1 MAGGYISLVLSESNV
16 NTANNTSVVTAELYY
31 YGNGVSWS
39 NDRQPYRIVI
49 DGTAYSGRS
58 SFSTSTSAQLLGTAS
73 KTVTHNDN
81 GAKTVAV
88 SASFA
93 TDVSLGTLTTS
104 RNITLTTIS
113 RLSSLSV
120 GNGTLGIAQTLT
132 ISEPTSSNN
141 HKIKYTCGSEEGYI
155 LGSASATSTSNIV
168 RWTPPV
174 SLAAQNTKGTSVAA
188 TITLYT
194 FNSNGASVG
203 SKSYSITLAIPA
215 SVKPTLTID
224 VSDPTG
230 YKDTYGNYVQGKSK
244 IKVIPTATI
253 AQGASIVEYEYVI
266 GGTQYKGD
274 TVETSAISQSGSITV
289 KVKATDTRGR
299 YAEVEQTVTVL
310 AYSAPSL
317 EITRVERTNAVGV
330 PKKDGAYLTAYF
342 NASII
347 SLSSLNKATLK
358 VKTKKKTDA
367 SWGTET
373 TIVSEVSDYSVTGG
387 EYTFV
392 ADTAS
397 SYDIMMTLSDS
408 FNVPVQR
415 TATGSSCTKVF
426 SVFSEGKGFAVGK
439 VAEKENTFEVGWD
452 TDLRRALNVDGN
464 LSIGGAV
471 YDSFNTLIG
480 NGLAT
485 YTGTG
490 GDAID
495 PNTTNEHLIVTNK
508 NTPMGGTY
516 LMYIF
521 TAFHETKSGV
531 RAQFAFPYNHIGSMY
546 HRYYADGAW
555 SEWRRHIN
563 ADELGD
569 YIVEQGTSGIWT
581 YRKWNSGIGEYWGRE
596 QSFTLETGWHKS
608 PAAPFTIVNL
618 EKSVATVTNWYGT
631 DNNRG
636 ARSNIITVGGLYE
649 DGSISIYDR
658 NYNGTLGTGYR
669 AYYYDVKAYWK

>member
-16 NTANNTSVVTAELYY
+16 NTANNTSVVTANLYY

-39 NDRQPYRIVI
+39 NDRQPYRIII
-49 DGTAYSGRS
+49 DGTAYSGTS

-81 GAKTVAV
+81 GAKTVSV
-88 SASFA
+88 SASF
-93 TDVSLGTLTTS
+93 TTGVSLGTLTTS

-141 HKIKYTCGSEEGYI
+141 HKITYTCGSIEGYI
-155 LGSASATSTSNIV
+155 LGSASATSTSNSV
-168 RWTPPV
+168 SWTPPV

-194 FNSNGASVG
+194 YNGNGAYVG
-203 SKSYSITLAIPA
+203 SKSYSITLVIPA

-244 IKVIPTATI
+244 IKVIPKATI
-253 AQGASIVEYEYVI
+253 AQGASIVEYEYII

-299 YAEVEQTVTVL
+299 YAEVEQIVTVL

-317 EITRVERTNAVGV
+317 EITRVERTDAVGE
-330 PKKDGAYLTAYF
+330 PKKDGKFLTVYF

-358 VKTKKKTDA
+358 VKKKKKTDT
-367 SWGTET
+367 SWTPEV
-373 TIVSEVSDYSVTGG
+373 TIVSEVSDYSVTG
-387 EYTFV
+387 EKYTFL
-392 ADTAS
+392 AAPTS
-397 SYDIMMTLSDS
+397 SYDVMMTLSDS

-439 VAEKENTFEVGWD
+439 VAEKENTFEVGWNAQFNND
-452 TDLRRALNVDGN
+452 VNINEVN
-464 LSIGGAV
+464 FKPS
-471 YDSFNTLIG
+471 DSFKEHWAAILNGETPSGTNPLLDLIHPVGSIYWSTNITSPETLFGGTWEQIKDTFI
-480 NGLAT
+480 LAAGDS
-485 YTGTG
+485 YSAGSTG
-490 GDAID
+490 GEA
-495 PNTTNEHLIVTNK
+495 
-508 NTPMGGTY
+508 
-516 LMYIF
+516 
-521 TAFHETKSGV
+521 
-531 RAQFAFPYNHIGSMY
+531 NHTLTI
-546 HRYYADGAW
+546 
-555 SEWRRHIN
+555 
-563 ADELGD
+563 DELPSHRHYLKYGNV
-569 YIVEQGTSGIWT
+569 YIG
-581 YRKWNSGIGEYWGRE
+581 YLNSNAAQSNNNALYKYNVSREDALYGEDRGGNQPHNNMPPY
-596 QSFTLETGWHKS
+596 L
-608 PAAPFTIVNL
+608 
-618 EKSVATVTNWYGT
+618 VAYC
-631 DNNRG
+631 
-636 ARSNIITVGGLYE
+636 
-649 DGSISIYDR
+649 
-658 NYNGTLGTGYR
+658 
-669 AYYYDVKAYWK
+669 WKRTA

>member
-16 NTANNTSVVTAELYY
+16 NTANNTSVVTANLYY

-49 DGTAYSGRS
+49 DGTTYSGTS

-81 GAKTVAV
+81 GAKTVTV
-88 SASFA
+88 SASFT

-104 RNITLTTIS
+104 SNITLTTIS

-155 LGSASATSTSNIV
+155 LGSASATSTSNSV

-174 SLAAQNTKGTSVAA
+174 SLAAQNTKGTSVTA

-194 FNSNGASVG
+194 FNGNGASVG

-274 TVETSAISQSGSITV
+274 TVETSVISQSGSITV

-299 YAEVEQTVTVL
+299 YAEVEQIVTVL

-317 EITRVERTNAVGV
+317 EITRVERTNAAGE
-330 PKKDGAYLTAYF
+330 PKKDSTYLTVYF

-358 VKTKKKTDA
+358 VKKKKKTDT
-367 SWGTET
+367 SWIPEV

-387 EYTFV
+387 EYTFI
-392 ADTAS
+392 ADPAS
-397 SYDIMMTLSDS
+397 SYDVMMTLSDS

-452 TDLRRALNVDGN
+452 TQFNNDVNINEVNFKPSDSFKEHWAAILNGETPSGTNPLLDLIHPVGSIYWSTNITSPETLFGGTWEQIKDTFVLAAGDSYSAGSVGGEASHT
-464 LSIGGAV
+464 LSINEMPKHRHYLKYGSV
-471 YDSFNTLIG
+471 YIGYLNSNAAQSNNNALYKYNVSREDALYGEDMGDSQPHN
-480 NGLAT
+480 NM
-485 YTGTG
+485 
-490 GDAID
+490 
-495 PNTTNEHLIVTNK
+495 P
-508 NTPMGGTY
+508 PY
-516 LMYIF
+516 L
-521 TAFHETKSGV
+521 V
-531 RAQFAFPYNHIGSMY
+531 
-546 HRYYADGAW
+546 
-555 SEWRRHIN
+555 
-563 ADELGD
+563 
-569 YIVEQGTSGIWT
+569 
-581 YRKWNSGIGEYWGRE
+581 
-596 QSFTLETGWHKS
+596 
-608 PAAPFTIVNL
+608 VNM
-618 EKSVATVTNWYGT
+618 
-631 DNNRG
+631 
-636 ARSNIITVGGLYE
+636 
-649 DGSISIYDR
+649 
-658 NYNGTLGTGYR
+658 
-669 AYYYDVKAYWK
+669 WKRIA

>member
-1 MAGGYISLVLSESNV
+1 MAGGYISLELSESNV
-16 NTANNTSVVTAELYY
+16 NTANNTSVVTAKLYY

-49 DGTAYSGRS
+49 DGTTYSGRS

-81 GAKTVAV
+81 GAKTVTV

-104 RNITLTTIS
+104 SNITLTTIS

-141 HKIKYTCGSEEGYI
+141 HKITYTCGSIEGYI
-155 LGSASATSTSNIV
+155 LGSASATSTSNSV
-168 RWTPPV
+168 SWKPPV
-174 SLAAQNTKGTSVAA
+174 PLAKQNTKGTSVAA

-194 FNSNGASVG
+194 YNGNGVYVG

-299 YAEVEQTVTVL
+299 YAEVEQIVTVL

-317 EITRVERTNAVGV
+317 EITRVERTDSSGV
-330 PKKDGAYLTAYF
+330 SNKNGAYLTAYF

-358 VKTKKKTDA
+358 VKTKKKTNA
-367 SWGTET
+367 SWGTEA

-387 EYTFV
+387 NYTFA

-397 SYDIMMTLSDS
+397 SYDVMMTLSDS

-439 VAEKENTFEVGWD
+439 VAEKENTFEVGWNAQFNNDVNINEVNFKPSDSFKEHWAAILNGETPSGTNPLLDLIHPVGSIYWSTNITSPETLFGGTWEQIKDTFILAAGDSYSAGSTGGEANHTLVTNEIPAHYHNMREYGNTFYMYTNSKSTSTSGNIFVKKLTGENGFLSSASD
-452 TDLRRALNVDGN
+452 TD
-464 LSIGGAV
+464 
-471 YDSFNTLIG
+471 
-480 NGLAT
+480 
-485 YTGTG
+485 
-490 GDAID
+490 
-495 PNTTNEHLIVTNK
+495 
-508 NTPMGGTY
+508 
-516 LMYIF
+516 
-521 TAFHETKSGV
+521 
-531 RAQFAFPYNHIGSMY
+531 
-546 HRYYADGAW
+546 
-555 SEWRRHIN
+555 
-563 ADELGD
+563 
-569 YIVEQGTSGIWT
+569 T
-581 YRKWNSGIGEYWGRE
+581 YRLR
-596 QSFTLETGWHKS
+596 
-608 PAAPFTIVNL
+608 
-618 EKSVATVTNWYGT
+618 TN
-631 DNNRG
+631 D
-636 ARSNIITVGGLYE
+636 VGGGKAHNNMPPYLV
-649 DGSISIYDR
+649 
-658 NYNGTLGTGYR
+658 
-669 AYYYDVKAYWK
+669 AYCWKRTA

>member
-1 MAGGYISLVLSESNV
+1 MAGGYISLELSESNV
-16 NTANNTSVVTAELYY
+16 NTANNTSVVTAKLYY

-49 DGTAYSGRS
+49 DGTTYSGTS

-81 GAKTVAV
+81 GAKTVSV

-104 RNITLTTIS
+104 SNITLTTIS

-141 HKIKYTCGSEEGYI
+141 HKITYTCGSEEGYI
-155 LGSASATSTSNIV
+155 LGSASATSTSNSV

-194 FNSNGASVG
+194 YNGNGAYVG
-203 SKSYSITLAIPA
+203 SKSYSITLTIPA

-299 YAEVEQTVTVL
+299 YAEVEQIVTVL

-317 EITRVERTNAVGV
+317 EITRVERTDSVGE
-330 PKKDGAYLTAYF
+330 PKKDGTFLTVYF

-358 VKTKKKTDA
+358 VKKKKKTDT
-367 SWGTET
+367 SWIPEV

-387 EYTFV
+387 KYTFI
-392 ADTAS
+392 AAPAS
-397 SYDIMMTLSDS
+397 SYDVMMTLSDS

-439 VAEKENTFEVGWD
+439 IAEKENTFEVGWNAQFNND
-452 TDLRRALNVDGN
+452 VNINEVN
-464 LSIGGAV
+464 FKPS
-471 YDSFNTLIG
+471 DSFKEHWAAILNGETPSGTNPLLDLIHPVGSIYWSTNITSPETLFGGTWEQIKDTFI
-480 NGLAT
+480 LAAGDS
-485 YTGTG
+485 YSAGSTG
-490 GDAID
+490 GEA
-495 PNTTNEHLIVTNK
+495 
-508 NTPMGGTY
+508 
-516 LMYIF
+516 
-521 TAFHETKSGV
+521 
-531 RAQFAFPYNHIGSMY
+531 NHTLTI
-546 HRYYADGAW
+546 
-555 SEWRRHIN
+555 
-563 ADELGD
+563 DELPSHRHYLKYGSVYIGYLNSNAAQSNGNALYKYNVSRGD
-569 YIVEQGTSGIWT
+569 ALY
-581 YRKWNSGIGEYWGRE
+581 GE
-596 QSFTLETGWHKS
+596 
-608 PAAPFTIVNL
+608 
-618 EKSVATVTNWYGT
+618 
-631 DNNRG
+631 D
-636 ARSNIITVGGLYE
+636 VGGGKAHNNMPPYLV
-649 DGSISIYDR
+649 
-658 NYNGTLGTGYR
+658 
-669 AYYYDVKAYWK
+669 AYCWKRTA

>member
-16 NTANNTSVVTAELYY
+16 NTTNNTSVVTANLYY

-39 NDRQPYRIVI
+39 NDRQPYRIII
-49 DGTAYSGRS
+49 DGTAYSGTS

-81 GAKTVAV
+81 GAKTVSV
-88 SASFA
+88 SASF
-93 TDVSLGTLTTS
+93 TTGVSLGTLTTS

-132 ISEPTSSNN
+132 ISEPTSNNN
-141 HKIKYTCGSEEGYI
+141 HKITYACGSIEGYI
-155 LGSASATSTSNIV
+155 LGSASATSTSNSV

-174 SLAAQNTKGTSVAA
+174 SLAAQNTKGTSVTA

-194 FNSNGASVG
+194 YNGNGAYVG

-299 YAEVEQTVTVL
+299 YAEVEQIVTVL

-317 EITRVERTNAVGV
+317 EITRVERTDSSGV
-330 PKKDGAYLTAYF
+330 SNKNGAYLTAYF

-358 VKTKKKTDA
+358 VKTKKKTNT
-367 SWGTET
+367 SWGTEV
-373 TIVSEVSDYSVTGG
+373 TIASEVSDYSVTGG
-387 EYTFV
+387 NYTFA

-397 SYDIMMTLSDS
+397 SYDVMMTLSDS

-439 VAEKENTFEVGWD
+439 VAEKENTFEVGWNAQFNNDVNINEVNFKPSDSFKEHWAAILNGETPSGTNPLLDLIHPVGSIYWSTNITSPETLFGGTWEQIKDTFILAAGDSYSAGSTGGEATHTLVTNEIPAHYHNIREYGNTSNMYTNSKSISTSGNIYVRTLSAAGGYLSSVSD
-452 TDLRRALNVDGN
+452 TD
-464 LSIGGAV
+464 
-471 YDSFNTLIG
+471 
-480 NGLAT
+480 
-485 YTGTG
+485 
-490 GDAID
+490 
-495 PNTTNEHLIVTNK
+495 
-508 NTPMGGTY
+508 
-516 LMYIF
+516 
-521 TAFHETKSGV
+521 
-531 RAQFAFPYNHIGSMY
+531 
-546 HRYYADGAW
+546 
-555 SEWRRHIN
+555 
-563 ADELGD
+563 
-569 YIVEQGTSGIWT
+569 T
-581 YRKWNSGIGEYWGRE
+581 YRLR
-596 QSFTLETGWHKS
+596 
-608 PAAPFTIVNL
+608 
-618 EKSVATVTNWYGT
+618 TN
-631 DNNRG
+631 D
-636 ARSNIITVGGLYE
+636 VGGGKAHNNMPPYLV
-649 DGSISIYDR
+649 
-658 NYNGTLGTGYR
+658 
-669 AYYYDVKAYWK
+669 AYCWKRTA

>member
-1 MAGGYISLVLSESNV
+1 MAGGYISLALSESNV
-16 NTANNTSVVTAELYY
+16 NTANNTSVVTAKLYY

-49 DGTAYSGRS
+49 DGTTYSGTS

-81 GAKTVAV
+81 GAKTVSV

-104 RNITLTTIS
+104 NSITLTTIS

-141 HKIKYTCGSEEGYI
+141 HKITYTCGSIEGYI
-155 LGSASATSTSNIV
+155 LGSASATSTSNSV

-194 FNSNGASVG
+194 YNGNGAYVG

-299 YAEVEQTVTVL
+299 YAEVEQIVTVL

-317 EITRVERTNAVGV
+317 EITRVERTNAVGE
-330 PKKDGAYLTAYF
+330 PKKDGTYLTVYF

-358 VKTKKKTDA
+358 VKKKKKTDT
-367 SWGTET
+367 SWIPEV

-387 EYTFV
+387 KYTFI
-392 ADTAS
+392 ADPAS
-397 SYDIMMTLSDS
+397 SYDVMMTLSDS
-408 FNVPVQR
+408 FNAPVQR

-439 VAEKENTFEVGWD
+439 VAEKENTFEVGWNAQFNND
-452 TDLRRALNVDGN
+452 VNINEVN
-464 LSIGGAV
+464 FKPS
-471 YDSFNTLIG
+471 DSFKEHWAAILNGETPSGTNPLLDLIHPVGSIYWSTNTTSPETLFGGTWEQIKDTFI
-480 NGLAT
+480 LAAGDS
-485 YTGTG
+485 YSAGSTG
-490 GDAID
+490 GEANHTLTIDELPSHRHYLKYGNVYIGYLNSNAAQSNNQALYKYNVSREDALYGED
-495 PNTTNEHLIVTNK
+495 
-508 NTPMGGTY
+508 MGGNQPHNNMPPY
-516 LMYIF
+516 LVAYCWKR
-521 TAFHETKSGV
+521 TA
-531 RAQFAFPYNHIGSMY
+531 
-546 HRYYADGAW
+546 
-555 SEWRRHIN
+555 
-563 ADELGD
+563 
-569 YIVEQGTSGIWT
+569 
-581 YRKWNSGIGEYWGRE
+581 
-596 QSFTLETGWHKS
+596 
-608 PAAPFTIVNL
+608 
-618 EKSVATVTNWYGT
+618 
-631 DNNRG
+631 
-636 ARSNIITVGGLYE
+636 
-649 DGSISIYDR
+649 
-658 NYNGTLGTGYR
+658 
-669 AYYYDVKAYWK
+669 

>member
-1 MAGGYISLVLSESNV
+1 MAGGYISLELSESNV
-16 NTANNTSVVTAELYY
+16 NTANNTSVVTAKLYY

-49 DGTAYSGRS
+49 DGTTYSGTS

-81 GAKTVAV
+81 GAKTVSV

-104 RNITLTTIS
+104 SNITLTTIS

-141 HKIKYTCGSEEGYI
+141 HKITYTCGSEEGYI
-155 LGSASATSTSNIV
+155 LGSASATSTSNSV

-194 FNSNGASVG
+194 YNGNGAYVG
-203 SKSYSITLAIPA
+203 SKSYSITLTIPA

-299 YAEVEQTVTVL
+299 YAEVEQIVTVL

-317 EITRVERTNAVGV
+317 EITRVERTDSVGE
-330 PKKDGAYLTAYF
+330 PKKDGTFLTVYF

-358 VKTKKKTDA
+358 VKKKKKTDT
-367 SWGTET
+367 SWIPEV

-387 EYTFV
+387 KYTFM
-392 ADTAS
+392 ADPAS
-397 SYDIMMTLSDS
+397 SYDVMMTLSDS

-439 VAEKENTFEVGWD
+439 IAEKENTFEVGWNAQFNNDVNINEVNFKPSDSFKEHWAAILNGETPSGTNPLLDLIHPVGSIYWSTNITSPETLFGGTWEQIKDTFILAAGDSYSAGSTGGEATHTLVTNEIPAHYHNIREYGNTSCIYTNSKSTSTSGNIFVKKLTGVNGFLSSVSD
-452 TDLRRALNVDGN
+452 TD
-464 LSIGGAV
+464 
-471 YDSFNTLIG
+471 
-480 NGLAT
+480 
-485 YTGTG
+485 
-490 GDAID
+490 
-495 PNTTNEHLIVTNK
+495 
-508 NTPMGGTY
+508 
-516 LMYIF
+516 
-521 TAFHETKSGV
+521 
-531 RAQFAFPYNHIGSMY
+531 
-546 HRYYADGAW
+546 
-555 SEWRRHIN
+555 
-563 ADELGD
+563 
-569 YIVEQGTSGIWT
+569 T
-581 YRKWNSGIGEYWGRE
+581 YRLR
-596 QSFTLETGWHKS
+596 
-608 PAAPFTIVNL
+608 
-618 EKSVATVTNWYGT
+618 TN
-631 DNNRG
+631 D
-636 ARSNIITVGGLYE
+636 VGGEKAHNNMPPYLV
-649 DGSISIYDR
+649 
-658 NYNGTLGTGYR
+658 
-669 AYYYDVKAYWK
+669 AYCWKRTA

>member
-16 NTANNTSVVTAELYY
+16 NTANNTSVVTANLYY

-39 NDRQPYRIVI
+39 NDRQPYRIII

-81 GAKTVAV
+81 GAKTVTV

-104 RNITLTTIS
+104 SNITLTTIS

-141 HKIKYTCGSEEGYI
+141 HKITYTCGSIEGYI
-155 LGSASATSTSNIV
+155 LGSASATSTSNSV

-174 SLAAQNTKGTSVAA
+174 PLAKQNTKGTSVAA

-194 FNSNGASVG
+194 YNGNGVYVG
-203 SKSYSITLAIPA
+203 SKSYSITLAIPEK
-215 SVKPTLTID
+215 VKPTLTID

-244 IKVIPTATI
+244 IKVVPTATI

-299 YAEVEQTVTVL
+299 YAEVEQIVTVL

-317 EITRVERTNAVGV
+317 EITRVERTDSSGV
-330 PKKDGAYLTAYF
+330 SNKNGAYLTAYF

-358 VKTKKKTDA
+358 VKTKKKTNT
-367 SWGTET
+367 SWGTEV
-373 TIVSEVSDYSVTGG
+373 TIASEVSDYSVTGG
-387 EYTFV
+387 NYTFA

-439 VAEKENTFEVGWD
+439 VAEKENTFEVGWNAQFNND
-452 TDLRRALNVDGN
+452 VNINEVN
-464 LSIGGAV
+464 FKPS
-471 YDSFNTLIG
+471 DSFKEHWAAILNGETPSGTNPLLDLIHPVGSIYWSTNITSPETLFGGTWEQIKDTFI
-480 NGLAT
+480 LAAGDS
-485 YTGTG
+485 YSAGSTG
-490 GDAID
+490 GEANHTLTIDELPSHRHYLKYGNVYIGYLNSNAAQSNNQALYKYNVSREDALYGED
-495 PNTTNEHLIVTNK
+495 
-508 NTPMGGTY
+508 MGGNQPHNNMPPY
-516 LMYIF
+516 LVAYCWKR
-521 TAFHETKSGV
+521 TA
-531 RAQFAFPYNHIGSMY
+531 
-546 HRYYADGAW
+546 
-555 SEWRRHIN
+555 
-563 ADELGD
+563 
-569 YIVEQGTSGIWT
+569 
-581 YRKWNSGIGEYWGRE
+581 
-596 QSFTLETGWHKS
+596 
-608 PAAPFTIVNL
+608 
-618 EKSVATVTNWYGT
+618 
-631 DNNRG
+631 
-636 ARSNIITVGGLYE
+636 
-649 DGSISIYDR
+649 
-658 NYNGTLGTGYR
+658 
-669 AYYYDVKAYWK
+669 

>member
-16 NTANNTSVVTAELYY
+16 NTANNTSVVTAKLYY

-39 NDRQPYRIVI
+39 NDRQPYRIII
-49 DGTAYSGRS
+49 DGTAYSGTS

-81 GAKTVAV
+81 GAKTVSV
-88 SASFA
+88 SASF
-93 TDVSLGTLTTS
+93 TTGVSLGTLTTS
-104 RNITLTTIS
+104 SNITLTTIS

-141 HKIKYTCGSEEGYI
+141 HKITYTCGSKEGYI
-155 LGSASATSTSNIV
+155 LGSASATSTSNSV
-168 RWTPPV
+168 RWTPPI

-194 FNSNGASVG
+194 YNGNGAYVG

-266 GGTQYKGD
+266 SGTQYKGD
-274 TVETSAISQSGSITV
+274 TVETSAISQSGNITV

-299 YAEVEQTVTVL
+299 YAEVEQIITVL

-317 EITRVERTNAVGV
+317 EITRVERTNAVGE
-330 PKKDGAYLTAYF
+330 PKKDGTYLTVYF

-358 VKTKKKTDA
+358 VKKKKKTDT
-367 SWGTET
+367 SWIPEV

-387 EYTFV
+387 KYTFM
-392 ADTAS
+392 ADPVS
-397 SYDIMMTLSDS
+397 SYDVMMTLSDS

-439 VAEKENTFEVGWD
+439 VAEKENTFEVGWNAQFNND
-452 TDLRRALNVDGN
+452 VNINEVN
-464 LSIGGAV
+464 FKPS
-471 YDSFNTLIG
+471 DSFKEHWAAILNGETPSGTNPLLDLIHPVGSIYWSTNITSPETLFGGTWEQIKDTFI
-480 NGLAT
+480 LAAGDS
-485 YTGTG
+485 YSAGSTG
-490 GDAID
+490 GEA
-495 PNTTNEHLIVTNK
+495 
-508 NTPMGGTY
+508 
-516 LMYIF
+516 
-521 TAFHETKSGV
+521 
-531 RAQFAFPYNHIGSMY
+531 NHTLTI
-546 HRYYADGAW
+546 
-555 SEWRRHIN
+555 
-563 ADELGD
+563 DELPSHRHYLKYGNV
-569 YIVEQGTSGIWT
+569 YIG
-581 YRKWNSGIGEYWGRE
+581 YLNSNAAQSNNNALYKYNVSREDALYGEDRGGNQPHNNMPPY
-596 QSFTLETGWHKS
+596 L
-608 PAAPFTIVNL
+608 
-618 EKSVATVTNWYGT
+618 VAYC
-631 DNNRG
+631 
-636 ARSNIITVGGLYE
+636 
-649 DGSISIYDR
+649 
-658 NYNGTLGTGYR
+658 
-669 AYYYDVKAYWK
+669 WKRTA

>member
-1 MAGGYISLVLSESNV
+1 MAGGYISLALSESNV
-16 NTANNTSVVTAELYY
+16 NTANNTSVVTAKLYY

-49 DGTAYSGRS
+49 DGTTYSGTS

-81 GAKTVAV
+81 GAKTVSV

-104 RNITLTTIS
+104 SNITLTTIS

-141 HKIKYTCGSEEGYI
+141 HKITYTCGSIEGYI
-155 LGSASATSTSNIV
+155 LGSASATSTSNSV

-174 SLAAQNTKGTSVAA
+174 SLAAQNTKGTSVTA

-194 FNSNGASVG
+194 YNGNGAYVG

-299 YAEVEQTVTVL
+299 YAEVEQIVTVL

-317 EITRVERTNAVGV
+317 EITRVERTDSSGV
-330 PKKDGAYLTAYF
+330 PRKDGAYLTAYF

-358 VKTKKKTDA
+358 VKTKKKTNT
-367 SWGTET
+367 SWGTEV
-373 TIVSEVSDYSVTGG
+373 TIASEVSDYSVTGG
-387 EYTFV
+387 NYTFA

-397 SYDIMMTLSDS
+397 SYDVMMTLSDS

-439 VAEKENTFEVGWD
+439 VAEKENTFEVGWNAQFNND
-452 TDLRRALNVDGN
+452 VNINEVN
-464 LSIGGAV
+464 FKPS
-471 YDSFNTLIG
+471 DSFKEHWAAILNGETPSGTNPLLDLIHPVGSIYWSTNITSPETLFGGTWEQIKDTFI
-480 NGLAT
+480 LAAGDS
-485 YTGTG
+485 YSAGSTG
-490 GDAID
+490 GEA
-495 PNTTNEHLIVTNK
+495 
-508 NTPMGGTY
+508 
-516 LMYIF
+516 
-521 TAFHETKSGV
+521 
-531 RAQFAFPYNHIGSMY
+531 NHTLTI
-546 HRYYADGAW
+546 
-555 SEWRRHIN
+555 
-563 ADELGD
+563 DELPSHRHYLKYGNV
-569 YIVEQGTSGIWT
+569 YIG
-581 YRKWNSGIGEYWGRE
+581 YLNSNAAQSNNQALYKYNVSREDALYGE
-596 QSFTLETGWHKS
+596 
-608 PAAPFTIVNL
+608 
-618 EKSVATVTNWYGT
+618 
-631 DNNRG
+631 D
-636 ARSNIITVGGLYE
+636 VGGGKAHNNMPPYLV
-649 DGSISIYDR
+649 
-658 NYNGTLGTGYR
+658 
-669 AYYYDVKAYWK
+669 AYCWKRTA

>member
-1 MAGGYISLVLSESNV
+1 MAGGYISLELSESNV
-16 NTANNTSVVTAELYY
+16 NTANNTSVVTAKLYY

-39 NDRQPYRIVI
+39 NDRQPYRIII
-49 DGTAYSGRS
+49 DGTTYSGTS

-81 GAKTVAV
+81 GAKTVTV

-141 HKIKYTCGSEEGYI
+141 HKITYTCGSIEGYI
-155 LGSASATSTSNIV
+155 LGSASATSTSNSV
-168 RWTPPV
+168 SWTPPV
-174 SLAAQNTKGTSVAA
+174 PLAKQNTKGTSVAA

-194 FNSNGASVG
+194 YNGNGVYVG
-203 SKSYSITLAIPA
+203 SKSYSITLAIPEK
-215 SVKPTLTID
+215 VKPTLTID

-244 IKVIPTATI
+244 IKVIPTAKI
-253 AQGASIVEYEYVI
+253 AQGASIVEYEYII

-274 TVETSAISQSGSITV
+274 TVETSAISQSGSITI

-299 YAEVEQTVTVL
+299 YAEVEQIVTVL

-317 EITRVERTNAVGV
+317 EITRVERTDSSGV
-330 PKKDGAYLTAYF
+330 SNKNGAYLTAYF

-358 VKTKKKTDA
+358 VKTKKKTNT
-367 SWGTET
+367 SWGTEV
-373 TIVSEVSDYSVTGG
+373 TIASEVSDYSVTGG
-387 EYTFV
+387 NYTFA

-397 SYDIMMTLSDS
+397 SYDVMMTLSDS

-439 VAEKENTFEVGWD
+439 VAEKENTFEVGWNAQFNND
-452 TDLRRALNVDGN
+452 VNINEVN
-464 LSIGGAV
+464 FKLS
-471 YDSFNTLIG
+471 DSFKEHWAAILNGETPSGTNPLLDLIHPVGSIYWSTNITSPETLFGGTWEQIKDTFI
-480 NGLAT
+480 LAAGDS
-485 YTGTG
+485 YSAGSTG
-490 GDAID
+490 GEA
-495 PNTTNEHLIVTNK
+495 
-508 NTPMGGTY
+508 
-516 LMYIF
+516 
-521 TAFHETKSGV
+521 
-531 RAQFAFPYNHIGSMY
+531 NHTLTI
-546 HRYYADGAW
+546 
-555 SEWRRHIN
+555 
-563 ADELGD
+563 DELPSHRHYLKYGNV
-569 YIVEQGTSGIWT
+569 YIG
-581 YRKWNSGIGEYWGRE
+581 YLNSNAAQSNNQALYKYNVSREDALYGE
-596 QSFTLETGWHKS
+596 
-608 PAAPFTIVNL
+608 
-618 EKSVATVTNWYGT
+618 
-631 DNNRG
+631 D
-636 ARSNIITVGGLYE
+636 VGGGKAHNNMPPYLV
-649 DGSISIYDR
+649 
-658 NYNGTLGTGYR
+658 
-669 AYYYDVKAYWK
+669 AYCWKRTA

>member
-16 NTANNTSVVTAELYY
+16 NTANNTSVVTAKLYY

-39 NDRQPYRIVI
+39 NDRQPYRIII
-49 DGTAYSGRS
+49 DGTTYSGTS

-81 GAKTVAV
+81 GAKTVTV

-104 RNITLTTIS
+104 SNITLTTIS

-141 HKIKYTCGSEEGYI
+141 HKIKYTCGSKEGYI
-155 LGSASATSTSNIV
+155 LGSASATSTSNSV
-168 RWTPPV
+168 RWTPPI
-174 SLAAQNTKGTSVAA
+174 SLAAQNTKGTSVTA

-194 FNSNGASVG
+194 FNGNGASVG

-299 YAEVEQTVTVL
+299 YAEVEQIVTVL

-317 EITRVERTNAVGV
+317 EITRVERTDSSGV
-330 PKKDGAYLTAYF
+330 SNKNGAYLTVYF

-358 VKTKKKTDA
+358 VKTKKKTNT
-367 SWGTET
+367 SWGTEA
-373 TIVSEVSDYSVTGG
+373 TIASEVSDYLVTGG
-387 EYTFV
+387 NYTFA

-397 SYDIMMTLSDS
+397 SYDVMMTLSDS
-408 FNVPVQR
+408 FNVPVLR

-439 VAEKENTFEVGWD
+439 VAEKENTFEVGWNAQFNND
-452 TDLRRALNVDGN
+452 VNINEVN
-464 LSIGGAV
+464 FKPS
-471 YDSFNTLIG
+471 DSFKEHWAAILNGETPSGTNPLLDLIHPVGSIYWSTNITSPETLFGGTWEQIKDTFI
-480 NGLAT
+480 LAAGDS
-485 YTGTG
+485 YSAGSTG
-490 GDAID
+490 GEANHTLTIDELPSHRHYLKYGNVYIGYLNSNAAQSNNNALYKYNVSRGDALYGED
-495 PNTTNEHLIVTNK
+495 
-508 NTPMGGTY
+508 MGGNQPHNNMPPY
-516 LMYIF
+516 LVAYCWKR
-521 TAFHETKSGV
+521 TA
-531 RAQFAFPYNHIGSMY
+531 
-546 HRYYADGAW
+546 
-555 SEWRRHIN
+555 
-563 ADELGD
+563 
-569 YIVEQGTSGIWT
+569 
-581 YRKWNSGIGEYWGRE
+581 
-596 QSFTLETGWHKS
+596 
-608 PAAPFTIVNL
+608 
-618 EKSVATVTNWYGT
+618 
-631 DNNRG
+631 
-636 ARSNIITVGGLYE
+636 
-649 DGSISIYDR
+649 
-658 NYNGTLGTGYR
+658 
-669 AYYYDVKAYWK
+669 

>member
-16 NTANNTSVVTAELYY
+16 NTANNTSVVTANLYY

-39 NDRQPYRIVI
+39 NDRQPYRIII

-81 GAKTVAV
+81 GAKTVTV

-104 RNITLTTIS
+104 SNITLTTIS

-141 HKIKYTCGSEEGYI
+141 HKITYTCGSIEGYI
-155 LGSASATSTSNIV
+155 LGSASATSTSNSV
-168 RWTPPV
+168 SWTPPV
-174 SLAAQNTKGTSVAA
+174 PLAKQNTKGTSVAA

-194 FNSNGASVG
+194 YNGNGAYVG
-203 SKSYSITLAIPA
+203 SKSYSITLAIPEK
-215 SVKPTLTID
+215 VKPTLTID

-244 IKVIPTATI
+244 IKVVPTATI

-299 YAEVEQTVTVL
+299 YAEVEQIVTVL

-317 EITRVERTNAVGV
+317 EITRVERTDSSGV
-330 PKKDGAYLTAYF
+330 SNKNGAYLTAYF

-358 VKTKKKTDA
+358 VKTKKKTNA
-367 SWGTET
+367 SWGTEV

-387 EYTFV
+387 NYTFA

-397 SYDIMMTLSDS
+397 SYDVMMTLLDS

-439 VAEKENTFEVGWD
+439 VAEKENTFEVGWNAQFNND
-452 TDLRRALNVDGN
+452 VNINEVN
-464 LSIGGAV
+464 FKPS
-471 YDSFNTLIG
+471 DSFKEHWAAILNGETPSGTNPLLDLIHPVGSIYWSTNITSPETLFGGTWEQIKDTFI
-480 NGLAT
+480 LAAGDS
-485 YTGTG
+485 YSAGSTG
-490 GDAID
+490 GEANHTLTIDELPSHRHYLKYGDVYIGYLNSNAAQSNNQALYKYNVSREDALYGED
-495 PNTTNEHLIVTNK
+495 
-508 NTPMGGTY
+508 MGGNQPHNNMPPY
-516 LMYIF
+516 LVAYCWKR
-521 TAFHETKSGV
+521 TA
-531 RAQFAFPYNHIGSMY
+531 
-546 HRYYADGAW
+546 
-555 SEWRRHIN
+555 
-563 ADELGD
+563 
-569 YIVEQGTSGIWT
+569 
-581 YRKWNSGIGEYWGRE
+581 
-596 QSFTLETGWHKS
+596 
-608 PAAPFTIVNL
+608 
-618 EKSVATVTNWYGT
+618 
-631 DNNRG
+631 
-636 ARSNIITVGGLYE
+636 
-649 DGSISIYDR
+649 
-658 NYNGTLGTGYR
+658 
-669 AYYYDVKAYWK
+669 

>member
-1 MAGGYISLVLSESNV
+1 MAGGYISLALSESNV
-16 NTANNTSVVTAELYY
+16 NTANNTSVVTAKLYY

-49 DGTAYSGRS
+49 DGTTYSGTS

-81 GAKTVAV
+81 GAKTVSV
-88 SASFA
+88 SASF
-93 TDVSLGTLTTS
+93 TTGVSLGTLTTS
-104 RNITLTTIS
+104 SNITLTTIS

-141 HKIKYTCGSEEGYI
+141 HKITYTCGSKEGYI
-155 LGSASATSTSNIV
+155 LGSASATSTSNSV
-168 RWTPPV
+168 RWTPPI

-194 FNSNGASVG
+194 YNGNGAYVG

-299 YAEVEQTVTVL
+299 YAEVEQIVTVL

-317 EITRVERTNAVGV
+317 EITRVERTDSSGV
-330 PKKDGAYLTAYF
+330 SSKNGAYLTAYF

-358 VKTKKKTDA
+358 VKTKKKTNT
-367 SWGTET
+367 SWGTEA
-373 TIVSEVSDYSVTGG
+373 TIASEVSDYSVTGG
-387 EYTFV
+387 KYTFA

-397 SYDIMMTLSDS
+397 SYDVMMTLSDS

-452 TDLRRALNVDGN
+452 AQFNNDVNINEVN
-464 LSIGGAV
+464 FKPS
-471 YDSFNTLIG
+471 DSFKEHWAAILNGETPSGTNPLLDLIHPVGSIYWSTNITSPETLFGGTWEQIKDTFI
-480 NGLAT
+480 LAAGDS
-485 YTGTG
+485 YSAGSTG
-490 GDAID
+490 GEA
-495 PNTTNEHLIVTNK
+495 
-508 NTPMGGTY
+508 
-516 LMYIF
+516 
-521 TAFHETKSGV
+521 
-531 RAQFAFPYNHIGSMY
+531 NHTLTI
-546 HRYYADGAW
+546 
-555 SEWRRHIN
+555 
-563 ADELGD
+563 DELPSHRHYLKYGNVYIGYLNSNAAQSNNNALYKYNVSRGD
-569 YIVEQGTSGIWT
+569 ALY
-581 YRKWNSGIGEYWGRE
+581 GE
-596 QSFTLETGWHKS
+596 
-608 PAAPFTIVNL
+608 
-618 EKSVATVTNWYGT
+618 
-631 DNNRG
+631 D
-636 ARSNIITVGGLYE
+636 VGGGKAHNNMPPYLV
-649 DGSISIYDR
+649 
-658 NYNGTLGTGYR
+658 
-669 AYYYDVKAYWK
+669 AYCWKRTA

>member
-1 MAGGYISLVLSESNV
+1 MAGGYISLALSESNV
-16 NTANNTSVVTAELYY
+16 NTANNTSVVTAKLYY

-49 DGTAYSGRS
+49 DGTTYSGRS

-81 GAKTVAV
+81 GAKTVTV

-104 RNITLTTIS
+104 GNITLTTIS

-141 HKIKYTCGSEEGYI
+141 HKIKYTCGSKEGYI
-155 LGSASATSTSNIV
+155 LGSASATSTSNSV
-168 RWTPPV
+168 RWTPPI

-194 FNSNGASVG
+194 FNGNGVSVG

-299 YAEVEQTVTVL
+299 YAEVEQIVTVL

-317 EITRVERTNAVGV
+317 EITRVERTDSSGV
-330 PKKDGAYLTAYF
+330 SNKNGAYLTAYF
-342 NASII
+342 NSSII

-358 VKTKKKTDA
+358 VKTKKKTNT
-367 SWGTET
+367 SWGTEV
-373 TIVSEVSDYSVTGG
+373 TIASEVSDYSVTGG
-387 EYTFV
+387 NYTFA

-397 SYDIMMTLSDS
+397 SYDVMMTLSDS

-439 VAEKENTFEVGWD
+439 VAEKENTFEVGWNAQFNNDVNINEVNFKPSDSFKEHWAAILNGETPSGTNPLLDLIHPVGSIYWSTNITSPETLFGGTWEQIKDTFILAAGDSYSAGSTGGEANHTLVTNEIPAHYHNMREYGNTFYMYTNSKSTSTSGNIFVKKLTGENGFLSSVSD
-452 TDLRRALNVDGN
+452 TD
-464 LSIGGAV
+464 
-471 YDSFNTLIG
+471 
-480 NGLAT
+480 
-485 YTGTG
+485 
-490 GDAID
+490 
-495 PNTTNEHLIVTNK
+495 
-508 NTPMGGTY
+508 
-516 LMYIF
+516 
-521 TAFHETKSGV
+521 
-531 RAQFAFPYNHIGSMY
+531 
-546 HRYYADGAW
+546 
-555 SEWRRHIN
+555 
-563 ADELGD
+563 
-569 YIVEQGTSGIWT
+569 T
-581 YRKWNSGIGEYWGRE
+581 YRLR
-596 QSFTLETGWHKS
+596 
-608 PAAPFTIVNL
+608 
-618 EKSVATVTNWYGT
+618 TN
-631 DNNRG
+631 D
-636 ARSNIITVGGLYE
+636 VGGGKAHNNMPPYLV
-649 DGSISIYDR
+649 
-658 NYNGTLGTGYR
+658 
-669 AYYYDVKAYWK
+669 AYCWKRTA

>member
-1 MAGGYISLVLSESNV
+1 MAGGYISLALSESNV
-16 NTANNTSVVTAELYY
+16 NTANNTSVVTAKLYY

-39 NDRQPYRIVI
+39 NDRQPYRIII
-49 DGTAYSGRS
+49 DGTTYSGTS

-81 GAKTVAV
+81 GAKTVTV

-104 RNITLTTIS
+104 SNITLTTIS

-141 HKIKYTCGSEEGYI
+141 HKIKYTCGSKEGYI
-155 LGSASATSTSNIV
+155 LGSASATSTSNSV
-168 RWTPPV
+168 RWTPPI

-194 FNSNGASVG
+194 YNGNGVYVG
-203 SKSYSITLAIPA
+203 SKSYSITLAIPE

-274 TVETSAISQSGSITV
+274 TVETSAISQSGNITV

-299 YAEVEQTVTVL
+299 YAEVEQIVTVL

-317 EITRVERTNAVGV
+317 EITRVERTDSSGV
-330 PKKDGAYLTAYF
+330 SSKNGAYLTAYF

-358 VKTKKKTDA
+358 VKTKKKTNT
-367 SWGTET
+367 SWGTEV
-373 TIVSEVSDYSVTGG
+373 TIASEVSDYSVTGG
-387 EYTFV
+387 NYTFA

-397 SYDIMMTLSDS
+397 SYDVMMTLSDS

-439 VAEKENTFEVGWD
+439 VAEKENTFEVGWNAQFNND
-452 TDLRRALNVDGN
+452 VNINEVN
-464 LSIGGAV
+464 FKPS
-471 YDSFNTLIG
+471 DSFKEHWAAILNGETPSGTNPLLDLIHPVGSIYWSTNITSPETLFG
-480 NGLAT
+480 
-485 YTGTG
+485 GTWEQIKDTFIVSR
-490 GDAID
+490 GDA
-495 PNTTNEHLIVTNK
+495 L
-508 NTPMGGTY
+508 Y
-516 LMYIF
+516 
-521 TAFHETKSGV
+521 
-531 RAQFAFPYNHIGSMY
+531 
-546 HRYYADGAW
+546 
-555 SEWRRHIN
+555 
-563 ADELGD
+563 
-569 YIVEQGTSGIWT
+569 
-581 YRKWNSGIGEYWGRE
+581 GE
-596 QSFTLETGWHKS
+596 
-608 PAAPFTIVNL
+608 
-618 EKSVATVTNWYGT
+618 
-631 DNNRG
+631 D
-636 ARSNIITVGGLYE
+636 VGGGKAHNNMPPYLV
-649 DGSISIYDR
+649 
-658 NYNGTLGTGYR
+658 
-669 AYYYDVKAYWK
+669 AYCWKRTA

>member
-16 NTANNTSVVTAELYY
+16 NTANNTSVVTANLYY

-39 NDRQPYRIVI
+39 NDRQPYTIII

-81 GAKTVAV
+81 GAKTVSV

-104 RNITLTTIS
+104 SNITLTTIS

-141 HKIKYTCGSEEGYI
+141 HKITYTCGSKEGYI
-155 LGSASATSTSNIV
+155 LGSASATSTSNSV

-194 FNSNGASVG
+194 YNGNGAYVG

-244 IKVIPTATI
+244 IKVVPTATI

-266 GGTQYKGD
+266 GGTQYKGG
-274 TVETSAISQSGSITV
+274 TVETSAISQSGSITI

-299 YAEVEQTVTVL
+299 YAEVEQIVTVL

-317 EITRVERTNAVGV
+317 EITRVERTDSSGV
-330 PKKDGAYLTAYF
+330 PRKDGAYLTAYF

-358 VKTKKKTDA
+358 VKTKKKTNT
-367 SWGTET
+367 SWGTEV
-373 TIVSEVSDYSVTGG
+373 TIASEVSDYSVTGG
-387 EYTFV
+387 NYTFA

-397 SYDIMMTLSDS
+397 SYDVMMTLSDS

-415 TATGSSCTKVF
+415 TATGSSCTKIF

-439 VAEKENTFEVGWD
+439 VAEKENTFEVGWNAQFNND
-452 TDLRRALNVDGN
+452 VNINEVN
-464 LSIGGAV
+464 FKLS
-471 YDSFNTLIG
+471 DSFKEHWAAILNGETPSGTNPLLDLIHPVGSIYWSTNITSPETLFGGTWEQIKDTFI
-480 NGLAT
+480 LAAGDS
-485 YTGTG
+485 YSAGSTG
-490 GDAID
+490 GEA
-495 PNTTNEHLIVTNK
+495 
-508 NTPMGGTY
+508 
-516 LMYIF
+516 
-521 TAFHETKSGV
+521 
-531 RAQFAFPYNHIGSMY
+531 NHTLTI
-546 HRYYADGAW
+546 
-555 SEWRRHIN
+555 
-563 ADELGD
+563 DELPSHRHYLKYGNV
-569 YIVEQGTSGIWT
+569 YIG
-581 YRKWNSGIGEYWGRE
+581 YLNSNAAQSNNQALYKYNVSREDALYGEDRGGNQPHNNMPPY
-596 QSFTLETGWHKS
+596 L
-608 PAAPFTIVNL
+608 
-618 EKSVATVTNWYGT
+618 VAYC
-631 DNNRG
+631 
-636 ARSNIITVGGLYE
+636 
-649 DGSISIYDR
+649 
-658 NYNGTLGTGYR
+658 
-669 AYYYDVKAYWK
+669 WKRTA

>member
-1 MAGGYISLVLSESNV
+1 MAGGYISLALSESNV
-16 NTANNTSVVTAELYY
+16 NTANNTSVVTAKLYY

-49 DGTAYSGRS
+49 DGTTYSGTS

-81 GAKTVAV
+81 GAKTVSV
-88 SASFA
+88 SASF
-93 TDVSLGTLTTS
+93 TTGVSIGTLTTS
-104 RNITLTTIS
+104 NSITLTTIS

-141 HKIKYTCGSEEGYI
+141 HKITYTCGSKEGYI
-155 LGSASATSTSNIV
+155 LGSASATSTSNSV
-168 RWTPPV
+168 RWTPPI
-174 SLAAQNTKGTSVAA
+174 SLAAQNTKGTSVTA

-194 FNSNGASVG
+194 YNGNGAYVG

-266 GGTQYKGD
+266 GGTRYKGD
-274 TVETSAISQSGSITV
+274 TVETSAISQNGSITV

-299 YAEVEQTVTVL
+299 YAEVEQIVTVL

-317 EITRVERTNAVGV
+317 EITRVERTDSSGV
-330 PKKDGAYLTAYF
+330 SKKDGTYLTVYF

-358 VKTKKKTDA
+358 VKKKKKTDT
-367 SWGTET
+367 SWIPEV

-387 EYTFV
+387 KYTFI
-392 ADTAS
+392 ADPAS

-439 VAEKENTFEVGWD
+439 VAEKENTFEVGWNAQFNNDVNINEVNFKPSDSFKEHWAAILNGETPSGTNPLLDLIHPVGSIYWSTNITSPETLFGGTWEQIKDTFILAAGDSYSAGSTGGEATHTLVTNEIPAHYHNLREYGNTLVMYTINKSTSTSGNIYVRKLTAESGYLSSVSD
-452 TDLRRALNVDGN
+452 TD
-464 LSIGGAV
+464 
-471 YDSFNTLIG
+471 
-480 NGLAT
+480 
-485 YTGTG
+485 
-490 GDAID
+490 
-495 PNTTNEHLIVTNK
+495 
-508 NTPMGGTY
+508 
-516 LMYIF
+516 
-521 TAFHETKSGV
+521 
-531 RAQFAFPYNHIGSMY
+531 
-546 HRYYADGAW
+546 
-555 SEWRRHIN
+555 
-563 ADELGD
+563 
-569 YIVEQGTSGIWT
+569 T
-581 YRKWNSGIGEYWGRE
+581 YRLR
-596 QSFTLETGWHKS
+596 T
-608 PAAPFTIVNL
+608 
-618 EKSVATVTNWYGT
+618 T
-631 DNNRG
+631 D
-636 ARSNIITVGGLYE
+636 VGGGKAHNNMPPYLV
-649 DGSISIYDR
+649 
-658 NYNGTLGTGYR
+658 
-669 AYYYDVKAYWK
+669 AYCWKRTA

>member
-16 NTANNTSVVTAELYY
+16 NTANNTSVVTAKLYY

-39 NDRQPYRIVI
+39 NDRQPYRIII
-49 DGTAYSGRS
+49 DGTTYSGTS

-81 GAKTVAV
+81 GAKTVTV

-104 RNITLTTIS
+104 SNITLTTIS

-155 LGSASATSTSNIV
+155 LGSASATSTSNSV
-168 RWTPPV
+168 SWTPPI

-194 FNSNGASVG
+194 FNGNGASVG

-230 YKDTYGNYVQGKSK
+230 YKNTYGNYVQGKSK

-299 YAEVEQTVTVL
+299 YAEVEQIVTVL

-317 EITRVERTNAVGV
+317 EITRVERTDSSGV
-330 PKKDGAYLTAYF
+330 SNKNGAYLTAYF

-358 VKTKKKTDA
+358 VKTKKKTNT
-367 SWGTET
+367 SWGTEV
-373 TIVSEVSDYSVTGG
+373 TIASEVSDYSVTGG
-387 EYTFV
+387 NYTFA

-397 SYDIMMTLSDS
+397 SYDVMMTLSDS

-439 VAEKENTFEVGWD
+439 VAEKENTFEVGWNAQFNND
-452 TDLRRALNVDGN
+452 VNINEVN
-464 LSIGGAV
+464 FKPS
-471 YDSFNTLIG
+471 DSFKEHWAAILNGETPSGTNPLLDLIHPVGSIYWSTNITSPETLFGGTWEQIKDTFI
-480 NGLAT
+480 LAAGDS
-485 YTGTG
+485 YSAGSTG
-490 GDAID
+490 GEA
-495 PNTTNEHLIVTNK
+495 
-508 NTPMGGTY
+508 
-516 LMYIF
+516 
-521 TAFHETKSGV
+521 
-531 RAQFAFPYNHIGSMY
+531 NHTLTI
-546 HRYYADGAW
+546 
-555 SEWRRHIN
+555 
-563 ADELGD
+563 DELPSHRHYLKYGNVYIGYLNSNAAQSNGNALYKYNVSRGD
-569 YIVEQGTSGIWT
+569 ALH
-581 YRKWNSGIGEYWGRE
+581 GE
-596 QSFTLETGWHKS
+596 
-608 PAAPFTIVNL
+608 
-618 EKSVATVTNWYGT
+618 
-631 DNNRG
+631 D
-636 ARSNIITVGGLYE
+636 VGGGKAHNNMPPYLV
-649 DGSISIYDR
+649 
-658 NYNGTLGTGYR
+658 
-669 AYYYDVKAYWK
+669 AYCWKRTA

>member
-16 NTANNTSVVTAELYY
+16 NTANNTSVVTAKLYY

-49 DGTAYSGRS
+49 DGTTYSGTS

-81 GAKTVAV
+81 GAKTVTV

-104 RNITLTTIS
+104 SNITLTTIS

-155 LGSASATSTSNIV
+155 LGSASATSTSNSV
-168 RWTPPV
+168 RWTPPI
-174 SLAAQNTKGTSVAA
+174 SLAAQNTKGTSVTA

-194 FNSNGASVG
+194 FNGNGASVG

-299 YAEVEQTVTVL
+299 YAEVEQIVTVL

-317 EITRVERTNAVGV
+317 EITRVERTDAVGE
-330 PKKDGAYLTAYF
+330 PKKDGTFLTVYF

-358 VKTKKKTDA
+358 VKKKKKTDT
-367 SWGTET
+367 SWTPET
-373 TIVSEVSDYSVTGG
+373 SIVSEVSDYSVTGG
-387 EYTFV
+387 KYTFM
-392 ADTAS
+392 AAPAS
-397 SYDIMMTLSDS
+397 SYDVMMTLSDS

-415 TATGSSCTKVF
+415 MATGSSCTKIF

-439 VAEKENTFEVGWD
+439 VAEKENTFEVGWNAQFNND
-452 TDLRRALNVDGN
+452 VNINEVN
-464 LSIGGAV
+464 FKPS
-471 YDSFNTLIG
+471 DSFKEHWAAILNGETPSGTNPLLDLIHPVGSIYWSTNITSPETLFGGTWEQIKDTFI
-480 NGLAT
+480 LAAGDS
-485 YTGTG
+485 YSAGSTG
-490 GDAID
+490 GEA
-495 PNTTNEHLIVTNK
+495 
-508 NTPMGGTY
+508 
-516 LMYIF
+516 
-521 TAFHETKSGV
+521 
-531 RAQFAFPYNHIGSMY
+531 NHTLTI
-546 HRYYADGAW
+546 
-555 SEWRRHIN
+555 
-563 ADELGD
+563 DELPSHRHYLKYGNV
-569 YIVEQGTSGIWT
+569 YIG
-581 YRKWNSGIGEYWGRE
+581 YLNSNAVQSNNQALYKYNVSREDALYGE
-596 QSFTLETGWHKS
+596 
-608 PAAPFTIVNL
+608 
-618 EKSVATVTNWYGT
+618 
-631 DNNRG
+631 D
-636 ARSNIITVGGLYE
+636 VGGGKAHNNMPPYLV
-649 DGSISIYDR
+649 
-658 NYNGTLGTGYR
+658 
-669 AYYYDVKAYWK
+669 AYCWKRTA

>member
-16 NTANNTSVVTAELYY
+16 NTANNTSVVTANLYY

-39 NDRQPYRIVI
+39 NDRQPYRIII
-49 DGTAYSGRS
+49 DGTAYSGTS

-81 GAKTVAV
+81 GAKTVSV
-88 SASFA
+88 SASF
-93 TDVSLGTLTTS
+93 TTGVSLGTLTTS
-104 RNITLTTIS
+104 RSITLTTIS

-141 HKIKYTCGSEEGYI
+141 HKITYTCGSIEGYI
-155 LGSASATSTSNIV
+155 LGSASATSTSNSV
-168 RWTPPV
+168 RWTPPI
-174 SLAAQNTKGTSVAA
+174 SLAKQNTKGTSVAA

-194 FNSNGASVG
+194 YNGNGVYVG
-203 SKSYSITLAIPA
+203 SKSYSITLAIPEK
-215 SVKPTLTID
+215 VKPTLTID

-299 YAEVEQTVTVL
+299 YAEVEQIVTVL
-310 AYSAPSL
+310 AYTAPSL
-317 EITRVERTNAVGV
+317 EITRVERTDSSGV
-330 PKKDGAYLTAYF
+330 PKKDGKFLTAYF

-358 VKTKKKTDA
+358 VKKKKKTDT
-367 SWGTET
+367 SWIPEV

-387 EYTFV
+387 KYTFL
-392 ADTAS
+392 ADPTS
-397 SYDIMMTLSDS
+397 SYDVMMTLSDS

-439 VAEKENTFEVGWD
+439 VAEKENTFEVGWNAQFNND
-452 TDLRRALNVDGN
+452 VNINEVN
-464 LSIGGAV
+464 FKPS
-471 YDSFNTLIG
+471 DSFKEHWAAILNGETPSGINPLLDLIHPIGSIYWSTNITSPETLFGGTWEQIKDTFI
-480 NGLAT
+480 LAAGDS
-485 YTGTG
+485 YSAGSTG
-490 GDAID
+490 GEA
-495 PNTTNEHLIVTNK
+495 
-508 NTPMGGTY
+508 
-516 LMYIF
+516 
-521 TAFHETKSGV
+521 
-531 RAQFAFPYNHIGSMY
+531 NHTLTI
-546 HRYYADGAW
+546 
-555 SEWRRHIN
+555 
-563 ADELGD
+563 DELPSHRHYLKYGNV
-569 YIVEQGTSGIWT
+569 YIG
-581 YRKWNSGIGEYWGRE
+581 YLNSNAAQSNNQAIYKYNVSRENALYGEDRGGNQPHNNMPPY
-596 QSFTLETGWHKS
+596 L
-608 PAAPFTIVNL
+608 
-618 EKSVATVTNWYGT
+618 VAYC
-631 DNNRG
+631 
-636 ARSNIITVGGLYE
+636 
-649 DGSISIYDR
+649 
-658 NYNGTLGTGYR
+658 
-669 AYYYDVKAYWK
+669 WKRTA

>member
-1 MAGGYISLVLSESNV
+1 MAGGYISLELSESNV
-16 NTANNTSVVTAELYY
+16 NTANNTSVVTANLYY

-39 NDRQPYRIVI
+39 NDRQPYTIII

-81 GAKTVAV
+81 GAKTVSV

-132 ISEPTSSNN
+132 INEPTSSNN
-141 HKIKYTCGSEEGYI
+141 HKITYTCGSIEGYI
-155 LGSASATSTSNIV
+155 LGSASATSTSNSV
-168 RWTPPV
+168 RWTPPI

-194 FNSNGASVG
+194 YNGNGVYVG

-244 IKVIPTATI
+244 IKVVPTATI

-299 YAEVEQTVTVL
+299 YAEVEQIVTVL

-317 EITRVERTNAVGV
+317 EITRVERTDSSGV
-330 PKKDGAYLTAYF
+330 SNKNGAYLTTYF

-358 VKTKKKTDA
+358 VKTKKKTNT
-367 SWGTET
+367 SWGTEV
-373 TIVSEVSDYSVTGG
+373 TIASEVSDYSVTGG
-387 EYTFV
+387 NYTFA

-397 SYDIMMTLSDS
+397 SYDVMMTLSDS

-439 VAEKENTFEVGWD
+439 VAEKENTFEVGWNAQFNND
-452 TDLRRALNVDGN
+452 VNINEVN
-464 LSIGGAV
+464 FKPS
-471 YDSFNTLIG
+471 DSFKEHWAAILNGETPSGTNPLLDLIHPVGSIYWSTNITSPGTLFGGTWEQIKDTFI
-480 NGLAT
+480 LAAGDS
-485 YTGTG
+485 YSAGSTG
-490 GDAID
+490 GEANHTLTIDELPSHRHYLKYGNVYIGYLNSNAAQSNNQALYKYNVSREDALYGED
-495 PNTTNEHLIVTNK
+495 
-508 NTPMGGTY
+508 MGGNQPHNNMPPY
-516 LMYIF
+516 LVAYCWKR
-521 TAFHETKSGV
+521 TA
-531 RAQFAFPYNHIGSMY
+531 
-546 HRYYADGAW
+546 
-555 SEWRRHIN
+555 
-563 ADELGD
+563 
-569 YIVEQGTSGIWT
+569 
-581 YRKWNSGIGEYWGRE
+581 
-596 QSFTLETGWHKS
+596 
-608 PAAPFTIVNL
+608 
-618 EKSVATVTNWYGT
+618 
-631 DNNRG
+631 
-636 ARSNIITVGGLYE
+636 
-649 DGSISIYDR
+649 
-658 NYNGTLGTGYR
+658 
-669 AYYYDVKAYWK
+669 

>member
-1 MAGGYISLVLSESNV
+1 MAGGYISLELSESNV
-16 NTANNTSVVTAELYY
+16 NTANNTSVVTAKLYY

-49 DGTAYSGRS
+49 DGTTYSGTS

-81 GAKTVAV
+81 GAKTVSV

-104 RNITLTTIS
+104 GNITLTTIS

-132 ISEPTSSNN
+132 ISEPTSNNN
-141 HKIKYTCGSEEGYI
+141 HKITYACGSIEGYI
-155 LGSASATSTSNIV
+155 LGSASATSTSNSV

-174 SLAAQNTKGTSVAA
+174 SLAAQNTKGTSVTA

-194 FNSNGASVG
+194 YNGNGAYVG

-253 AQGASIVEYEYVI
+253 AQGASIVEYEYAI

-299 YAEVEQTVTVL
+299 YAEVEQIVTVL
-310 AYSAPSL
+310 AYSVPSL
-317 EITRVERTNAVGV
+317 EITRVERTNSVGA
-330 PKKDGAYLTAYF
+330 PRKDGAYLTAYF

-358 VKTKKKTDA
+358 VKTKKKTNA
-367 SWGTET
+367 SWGTEV

-387 EYTFV
+387 EYTFA

-397 SYDIMMTLSDS
+397 SYDVMMTLSDS
-408 FNVPVQR
+408 FSVPVQR

-439 VAEKENTFEVGWD
+439 VAEKENTFEVGWNAQFNND
-452 TDLRRALNVDGN
+452 VNINEVN
-464 LSIGGAV
+464 FKPS
-471 YDSFNTLIG
+471 DSFKEHWAAILNGETPSGTNPLLDLIHPVGSIYWSTNITSPETLFGGTWEQIKDTFI
-480 NGLAT
+480 LAAGDS
-485 YTGTG
+485 YSAGSTG
-490 GDAID
+490 GEA
-495 PNTTNEHLIVTNK
+495 
-508 NTPMGGTY
+508 
-516 LMYIF
+516 
-521 TAFHETKSGV
+521 
-531 RAQFAFPYNHIGSMY
+531 NHTLTI
-546 HRYYADGAW
+546 
-555 SEWRRHIN
+555 
-563 ADELGD
+563 DELPSHRHYLKYGNVYIGYLNSNAAQSNNNALYKYNVSRGD
-569 YIVEQGTSGIWT
+569 ALY
-581 YRKWNSGIGEYWGRE
+581 GE
-596 QSFTLETGWHKS
+596 
-608 PAAPFTIVNL
+608 
-618 EKSVATVTNWYGT
+618 
-631 DNNRG
+631 D
-636 ARSNIITVGGLYE
+636 VGGGKAHNNMPPYLV
-649 DGSISIYDR
+649 
-658 NYNGTLGTGYR
+658 
-669 AYYYDVKAYWK
+669 AYCWKRTA

>member
-1 MAGGYISLVLSESNV
+1 MAGGYISLELSESNV
-16 NTANNTSVVTAELYY
+16 NTANNTSVVTAKLYY

-39 NDRQPYRIVI
+39 NDRQPYSIVI
-49 DGTAYSGRS
+49 DGTTYSGRS

-81 GAKTVAV
+81 GAKTVSV

-141 HKIKYTCGSEEGYI
+141 HKIKYTCGSIEGYI
-155 LGSASATSTSNIV
+155 LGSASATSTSNSV

-194 FNSNGASVG
+194 YNGNGAYVG

-299 YAEVEQTVTVL
+299 YAEVEQVVTVL

-317 EITRVERTNAVGV
+317 EITRVERTDSSGV
-330 PKKDGAYLTAYF
+330 SSKNGAYLTAYF

-358 VKTKKKTDA
+358 VKTKKKTNT
-367 SWGTET
+367 SWGTEV
-373 TIVSEVSDYSVTGG
+373 TIASEVSDYSVTGG
-387 EYTFV
+387 NYTFA

-439 VAEKENTFEVGWD
+439 VAEKENTFEVGWNAQFNND
-452 TDLRRALNVDGN
+452 VNINEVN
-464 LSIGGAV
+464 FKPS
-471 YDSFNTLIG
+471 DSFKEHWAAILNGETPSGTNPLLDLIHPVGSIYWSTNITSPETLFGGTWEQIKDTFI
-480 NGLAT
+480 LAAGDS
-485 YTGTG
+485 YSAGSTG
-490 GDAID
+490 GEA
-495 PNTTNEHLIVTNK
+495 
-508 NTPMGGTY
+508 
-516 LMYIF
+516 
-521 TAFHETKSGV
+521 
-531 RAQFAFPYNHIGSMY
+531 NHTLTI
-546 HRYYADGAW
+546 
-555 SEWRRHIN
+555 
-563 ADELGD
+563 DELPSHRHYLKYGD
-569 YIVEQGTSGIWT
+569 VYIG
-581 YRKWNSGIGEYWGRE
+581 YMNSNAAQSNNQALYKYNVSREDALYGEDRGGNQPHNNMPPY
-596 QSFTLETGWHKS
+596 L
-608 PAAPFTIVNL
+608 
-618 EKSVATVTNWYGT
+618 VAYC
-631 DNNRG
+631 
-636 ARSNIITVGGLYE
+636 
-649 DGSISIYDR
+649 
-658 NYNGTLGTGYR
+658 
-669 AYYYDVKAYWK
+669 WKRTA

>member
-1 MAGGYISLVLSESNV
+1 MAGGYISLELSESNV
-16 NTANNTSVVTAELYY
+16 NTANNTSVVTAKLYY

-49 DGTAYSGRS
+49 DGTTYSGRS

-81 GAKTVAV
+81 GAKTVTV

-104 RNITLTTIS
+104 SNITLTTIS

-132 ISEPTSSNN
+132 ISEPTSSNS
-141 HKIKYTCGSEEGYI
+141 HKITYTCGSIEGYI
-155 LGSASATSTSNIV
+155 LGSASATSTSNSV
-168 RWTPPV
+168 SWKPPV
-174 SLAAQNTKGTSVAA
+174 PLAKQNTKGTSVAA

-194 FNSNGASVG
+194 YNGNGVYVG

-299 YAEVEQTVTVL
+299 YAEVEQIVTVL

-317 EITRVERTNAVGV
+317 EITRVERTDSSGV
-330 PKKDGAYLTAYF
+330 SNKNGAYLTAYF

-358 VKTKKKTDA
+358 VKTKKKTNA
-367 SWGTET
+367 SWGTEA

-387 EYTFV
+387 NYTFA

-397 SYDIMMTLSDS
+397 SYDVMMTLSDS

-439 VAEKENTFEVGWD
+439 VAEKENTFEVGWNAQFNND
-452 TDLRRALNVDGN
+452 VNINEVN
-464 LSIGGAV
+464 FKPS
-471 YDSFNTLIG
+471 DSFKEHWAAILNGETPSGTNPLLDLIHPVGSIYWSTNITSPETLFGGTWEQIKDTFI
-480 NGLAT
+480 LAAGDS
-485 YTGTG
+485 YSAGSTG
-490 GDAID
+490 GEA
-495 PNTTNEHLIVTNK
+495 
-508 NTPMGGTY
+508 
-516 LMYIF
+516 
-521 TAFHETKSGV
+521 
-531 RAQFAFPYNHIGSMY
+531 NHTLTI
-546 HRYYADGAW
+546 
-555 SEWRRHIN
+555 
-563 ADELGD
+563 DELPSHRHYLKYGNV
-569 YIVEQGTSGIWT
+569 YIG
-581 YRKWNSGIGEYWGRE
+581 YLNSNAVQSNNQALYKYNVSREDALYGE
-596 QSFTLETGWHKS
+596 
-608 PAAPFTIVNL
+608 
-618 EKSVATVTNWYGT
+618 
-631 DNNRG
+631 D
-636 ARSNIITVGGLYE
+636 VGGGKAHNNMPPYLV
-649 DGSISIYDR
+649 
-658 NYNGTLGTGYR
+658 
-669 AYYYDVKAYWK
+669 AYCWKRTA

>member
-16 NTANNTSVVTAELYY
+16 NTANNTSVVTAKLYY

-49 DGTAYSGRS
+49 DGTTYSGTS

-81 GAKTVAV
+81 GAKTVSV

-104 RNITLTTIS
+104 SNITLTTIS

-141 HKIKYTCGSEEGYI
+141 HKITYTCGSIEGYI
-155 LGSASATSTSNIV
+155 LGSASATSTSNSV
-168 RWTPPV
+168 SWTPPV

-194 FNSNGASVG
+194 YNGNGAYVG

-299 YAEVEQTVTVL
+299 YAEVEQIVTVL

-317 EITRVERTNAVGV
+317 EITRVERTDAVGE
-330 PKKDGAYLTAYF
+330 PKKDGTFLTVYF

-358 VKTKKKTDA
+358 VKKKKKTDT
-367 SWGTET
+367 SWIPEV
-373 TIVSEVSDYSVTGG
+373 TIVSEVSDYSVTG
-387 EYTFV
+387 EKYTFL
-392 ADTAS
+392 AAPTS
-397 SYDIMMTLSDS
+397 SYDVMMTLSDS

-439 VAEKENTFEVGWD
+439 VAEKENTFEVGWNAQFNND
-452 TDLRRALNVDGN
+452 VNINEVN
-464 LSIGGAV
+464 FKPS
-471 YDSFNTLIG
+471 DSFKEHWAAILNGETPSGINPLLDLIHPVGSIYWSTNITSPETLFGGTWEQIKDTFI
-480 NGLAT
+480 LAAGDS
-485 YTGTG
+485 YSAGSTG
-490 GDAID
+490 GEA
-495 PNTTNEHLIVTNK
+495 
-508 NTPMGGTY
+508 
-516 LMYIF
+516 
-521 TAFHETKSGV
+521 
-531 RAQFAFPYNHIGSMY
+531 NHTLTI
-546 HRYYADGAW
+546 
-555 SEWRRHIN
+555 
-563 ADELGD
+563 DELPSHRHYLKYGNVYIGYLNSNAAQANSNALYKYNVSRGD
-569 YIVEQGTSGIWT
+569 ALY
-581 YRKWNSGIGEYWGRE
+581 GE
-596 QSFTLETGWHKS
+596 
-608 PAAPFTIVNL
+608 
-618 EKSVATVTNWYGT
+618 
-631 DNNRG
+631 D
-636 ARSNIITVGGLYE
+636 VGGGKAHNNMPPYLV
-649 DGSISIYDR
+649 
-658 NYNGTLGTGYR
+658 
-669 AYYYDVKAYWK
+669 AYCWKRTA

>member
-1 MAGGYISLVLSESNV
+1 MAGGYISLELSESNV
-16 NTANNTSVVTAELYY
+16 NTANNTSVVTANLYY

-39 NDRQPYRIVI
+39 NDRQPYRIII

-81 GAKTVAV
+81 GAKTVSV

-141 HKIKYTCGSEEGYI
+141 HKITYTCGSIEGYI
-155 LGSASATSTSNIV
+155 LGSASATSTSNSV
-168 RWTPPV
+168 SWKPPV
-174 SLAAQNTKGTSVAA
+174 SLAKQNTKGTSVAA

-194 FNSNGASVG
+194 YNGNGVYVG

-299 YAEVEQTVTVL
+299 YAEVEQIVTVL

-317 EITRVERTNAVGV
+317 EITRVERTDSSGV
-330 PKKDGAYLTAYF
+330 PRKDGAYLTAYF

-358 VKTKKKTDA
+358 VKTKKKTNA
-367 SWGTET
+367 SWGTEV

-387 EYTFV
+387 NYTFA
-392 ADTAS
+392 ADTTS
-397 SYDIMMTLSDS
+397 SYDVMMTLSDS

-439 VAEKENTFEVGWD
+439 VAEKENTFEVGWNAQFNND
-452 TDLRRALNVDGN
+452 VNINEVN
-464 LSIGGAV
+464 FKPS
-471 YDSFNTLIG
+471 DSFKEHWAAILNGETPSGTNPLLDLIHPVGSIYWSTNITSPETLFGGTWEQIKDTFI
-480 NGLAT
+480 LAAGDS
-485 YTGTG
+485 YSAGSTG
-490 GDAID
+490 GEA
-495 PNTTNEHLIVTNK
+495 
-508 NTPMGGTY
+508 
-516 LMYIF
+516 
-521 TAFHETKSGV
+521 
-531 RAQFAFPYNHIGSMY
+531 NHTLTI
-546 HRYYADGAW
+546 
-555 SEWRRHIN
+555 
-563 ADELGD
+563 DELPSHRHYLKYGNV
-569 YIVEQGTSGIWT
+569 YIG
-581 YRKWNSGIGEYWGRE
+581 YLNSNAAQSNNNALYKYNVSREDALYGEDRGGNQPHNNMPPY
-596 QSFTLETGWHKS
+596 L
-608 PAAPFTIVNL
+608 
-618 EKSVATVTNWYGT
+618 VAYC
-631 DNNRG
+631 
-636 ARSNIITVGGLYE
+636 
-649 DGSISIYDR
+649 
-658 NYNGTLGTGYR
+658 
-669 AYYYDVKAYWK
+669 WKRTA

>member
-1 MAGGYISLVLSESNV
+1 MAGGYISLALSESNV
-16 NTANNTSVVTAELYY
+16 NTANNTSVVTAKLYY

-49 DGTAYSGRS
+49 DGTTYSGTS

-81 GAKTVAV
+81 GAKTVTV

-104 RNITLTTIS
+104 GNITLTTIS

-141 HKIKYTCGSEEGYI
+141 HKIKYTCGSIEGYV
-155 LGSASATSTSNIV
+155 LGSASATSTSNSV

-194 FNSNGASVG
+194 YNGNGAYVG

-299 YAEVEQTVTVL
+299 YAEVEQIVTVL

-330 PKKDGAYLTAYF
+330 PRKDGTYLTVYF

-358 VKTKKKTDA
+358 VKKKKKTDT
-367 SWGTET
+367 SWIPEV

-387 EYTFV
+387 NYTFA

-397 SYDIMMTLSDS
+397 SYDVMMTLSDS

-415 TATGSSCTKVF
+415 IATGSSCTKVF

-439 VAEKENTFEVGWD
+439 VAEKENTFEVGWNAQFNND
-452 TDLRRALNVDGN
+452 VNINEVN
-464 LSIGGAV
+464 FKPS
-471 YDSFNTLIG
+471 DSFKEHWAAILNGETPSGTNPLLDLIHPVGSIYWSTNITSPETLFGGTWEQIKDTFI
-480 NGLAT
+480 LAAGDS
-485 YTGTG
+485 YSAGSTG
-490 GDAID
+490 GEA
-495 PNTTNEHLIVTNK
+495 
-508 NTPMGGTY
+508 
-516 LMYIF
+516 
-521 TAFHETKSGV
+521 
-531 RAQFAFPYNHIGSMY
+531 NHTLTI
-546 HRYYADGAW
+546 
-555 SEWRRHIN
+555 
-563 ADELGD
+563 DELPSHRHYLKYGNVYIGYLNSNAAQSNGNALYKYNVSRGD
-569 YIVEQGTSGIWT
+569 ALY
-581 YRKWNSGIGEYWGRE
+581 GE
-596 QSFTLETGWHKS
+596 
-608 PAAPFTIVNL
+608 
-618 EKSVATVTNWYGT
+618 
-631 DNNRG
+631 D
-636 ARSNIITVGGLYE
+636 VGGGKAHNNMPPYLV
-649 DGSISIYDR
+649 
-658 NYNGTLGTGYR
+658 
-669 AYYYDVKAYWK
+669 AYCWKRTA

>member
-1 MAGGYISLVLSESNV
+1 MAGGYISLELSESNV
-16 NTANNTSVVTAELYY
+16 NTANNTSVVTANLYY

-39 NDRQPYRIVI
+39 NDRQPYKIVI
-49 DGTAYSGRS
+49 DGTTYSGTS

-81 GAKTVAV
+81 GAKTVSV

-141 HKIKYTCGSEEGYI
+141 HKITYTCGSIEGYI
-155 LGSASATSTSNIV
+155 LGSASATSTSNSV
-168 RWTPPV
+168 SWTPPV
-174 SLAAQNTKGTSVAA
+174 PLAKQNTKGTSVAA

-194 FNSNGASVG
+194 YNGNGVYVG

-244 IKVIPTATI
+244 IKVIPTAKI

-266 GGTQYKGD
+266 GATQYKGD

-299 YAEVEQTVTVL
+299 YAEVEQIVTVL

-317 EITRVERTNAVGV
+317 EITRVERTDSSGV
-330 PKKDGAYLTAYF
+330 PRKDGAYLTAYF
-342 NASII
+342 NVSII

-358 VKTKKKTDA
+358 VKTKKKTNA
-367 SWGTET
+367 SWGTEA

-387 EYTFV
+387 NYTFA

-397 SYDIMMTLSDS
+397 SYDVMMTLSDS

-415 TATGSSCTKVF
+415 TATGSSCTKIF

-452 TDLRRALNVDGN
+452 AQFNNDVNINEVN
-464 LSIGGAV
+464 FKPS
-471 YDSFNTLIG
+471 DSFKEHWAAILNGETPSGTNPLLDLIHPVGSIYWSTNITSPETLFGGTWEQIKDTFI
-480 NGLAT
+480 LAAGDS
-485 YTGTG
+485 YSAGSTG
-490 GDAID
+490 GEANHTLTIDELPSHRHYLKYGNVYIGYLNSNAAQSNNQALYKYNVSREDALYGED
-495 PNTTNEHLIVTNK
+495 
-508 NTPMGGTY
+508 MGGNQPHNNMPPY
-516 LMYIF
+516 LVAYCWKR
-521 TAFHETKSGV
+521 TA
-531 RAQFAFPYNHIGSMY
+531 
-546 HRYYADGAW
+546 
-555 SEWRRHIN
+555 
-563 ADELGD
+563 
-569 YIVEQGTSGIWT
+569 
-581 YRKWNSGIGEYWGRE
+581 
-596 QSFTLETGWHKS
+596 
-608 PAAPFTIVNL
+608 
-618 EKSVATVTNWYGT
+618 
-631 DNNRG
+631 
-636 ARSNIITVGGLYE
+636 
-649 DGSISIYDR
+649 
-658 NYNGTLGTGYR
+658 
-669 AYYYDVKAYWK
+669 

>member
-1 MAGGYISLVLSESNV
+1 MAGGYISLALSESNV
-16 NTANNTSVVTAELYY
+16 NTANNTSVVTAKLYY

-39 NDRQPYRIVI
+39 NDRQPYRIII
-49 DGTAYSGRS
+49 DGTTYSGTS

-81 GAKTVAV
+81 GAKTVTV

-104 RNITLTTIS
+104 SNITLTTIS

-141 HKIKYTCGSEEGYI
+141 HKIKYTCGSKEGYI
-155 LGSASATSTSNIV
+155 LGSASATSTSNSV
-168 RWTPPV
+168 RWTPPI

-194 FNSNGASVG
+194 YNGNGVYVG
-203 SKSYSITLAIPA
+203 SKSYSITLAIPE

-274 TVETSAISQSGSITV
+274 TVETSAISQSGNITV

-299 YAEVEQTVTVL
+299 YAEVEQIVTVL

-317 EITRVERTNAVGV
+317 EITRVERTDSSGV
-330 PKKDGAYLTAYF
+330 SSKNGAYLTAYF

-358 VKTKKKTDA
+358 VKTKKKTNT
-367 SWGTET
+367 SWGTEV
-373 TIVSEVSDYSVTGG
+373 TIASEVSDYSVTGG
-387 EYTFV
+387 NYTFA

-397 SYDIMMTLSDS
+397 SYDVMMTLSDS

-439 VAEKENTFEVGWD
+439 VAEKENTFEVGWNAQFNND
-452 TDLRRALNVDGN
+452 VNINEVN
-464 LSIGGAV
+464 FKPS
-471 YDSFNTLIG
+471 DSFKEHWAAILNGETPSGTNPLLDLIHPVGSIYWSTNITSPETLFGGTWEQIKDTFI
-480 NGLAT
+480 LAAGDS
-485 YTGTG
+485 YSAGSTG
-490 GDAID
+490 GEANHTLTINELPSHRHYLKYGNVYIGYLNSNAAQSNNNALYKYNVSRGDA
-495 PNTTNEHLIVTNK
+495 L
-508 NTPMGGTY
+508 Y
-516 LMYIF
+516 
-521 TAFHETKSGV
+521 
-531 RAQFAFPYNHIGSMY
+531 
-546 HRYYADGAW
+546 
-555 SEWRRHIN
+555 
-563 ADELGD
+563 
-569 YIVEQGTSGIWT
+569 
-581 YRKWNSGIGEYWGRE
+581 GE
-596 QSFTLETGWHKS
+596 
-608 PAAPFTIVNL
+608 
-618 EKSVATVTNWYGT
+618 
-631 DNNRG
+631 D
-636 ARSNIITVGGLYE
+636 VGGGKAHNNMPPYLV
-649 DGSISIYDR
+649 
-658 NYNGTLGTGYR
+658 
-669 AYYYDVKAYWK
+669 AYCWKRTA

>member
-16 NTANNTSVVTAELYY
+16 NTANNTSVVTAKLYY

-49 DGTAYSGRS
+49 DGTTYSGTS

-81 GAKTVAV
+81 GAKTVTV

-104 RNITLTTIS
+104 SNITLTTIS

-155 LGSASATSTSNIV
+155 LGSASATSTSNSV
-168 RWTPPV
+168 RWTPPI
-174 SLAAQNTKGTSVAA
+174 SLAAQNTKGTSVTA

-194 FNSNGASVG
+194 FNGNGASVG

-299 YAEVEQTVTVL
+299 YAEVEQIVTVL

-317 EITRVERTNAVGV
+317 EITRVERTDAVGE
-330 PKKDGAYLTAYF
+330 PKKDGTFLTVYF

-358 VKTKKKTDA
+358 VKKKKKTDT
-367 SWGTET
+367 SWTPET
-373 TIVSEVSDYSVTGG
+373 SIVSEVSDYSVTGG
-387 EYTFV
+387 KYTFM
-392 ADTAS
+392 AAPAS
-397 SYDIMMTLSDS
+397 SYDVMMTLSDS

-415 TATGSSCTKVF
+415 MATGSSCTKIF

-452 TDLRRALNVDGN
+452 AQFNNDVNINEVN
-464 LSIGGAV
+464 FKPS
-471 YDSFNTLIG
+471 DSFKEHWAAILNGETPSGTNPLLDLIHPVGSIYWSTNITSPETLFGGTWEQIKDTFI
-480 NGLAT
+480 LAAGDS
-485 YTGTG
+485 YSAGSTG
-490 GDAID
+490 GEA
-495 PNTTNEHLIVTNK
+495 
-508 NTPMGGTY
+508 
-516 LMYIF
+516 
-521 TAFHETKSGV
+521 
-531 RAQFAFPYNHIGSMY
+531 NHTLTI
-546 HRYYADGAW
+546 
-555 SEWRRHIN
+555 
-563 ADELGD
+563 DELPSHRHYLKYGNV
-569 YIVEQGTSGIWT
+569 YIG
-581 YRKWNSGIGEYWGRE
+581 YLNSNAAQSNNQALYKYNVSREDALYGE
-596 QSFTLETGWHKS
+596 
-608 PAAPFTIVNL
+608 
-618 EKSVATVTNWYGT
+618 
-631 DNNRG
+631 D
-636 ARSNIITVGGLYE
+636 VGGGKAHNNMPPYLV
-649 DGSISIYDR
+649 
-658 NYNGTLGTGYR
+658 
-669 AYYYDVKAYWK
+669 AYCWKRTA

>member
-1 MAGGYISLVLSESNV
+1 MFQCREQLQVL
-16 NTANNTSVVTAELYY
+16 
-31 YGNGVSWS
+31 
-39 NDRQPYRIVI
+39 R
-49 DGTAYSGRS
+49 
-58 SFSTSTSAQLLGTAS
+58 
-73 KTVTHNDN
+73 
-81 GAKTVAV
+81 
-88 SASFA
+88 
-93 TDVSLGTLTTS
+93 
-104 RNITLTTIS
+104 
-113 RLSSLSV
+113 
-120 GNGTLGIAQTLT
+120 
-132 ISEPTSSNN
+132 
-141 HKIKYTCGSEEGYI
+141 
-155 LGSASATSTSNIV
+155 
-168 RWTPPV
+168 
-174 SLAAQNTKGTSVAA
+174 
-188 TITLYT
+188 
-194 FNSNGASVG
+194 
-203 SKSYSITLAIPA
+203 
-215 SVKPTLTID
+215 
-224 VSDPTG
+224 
-230 YKDTYGNYVQGKSK
+230 
-244 IKVIPTATI
+244 
-253 AQGASIVEYEYVI
+253 
-266 GGTQYKGD
+266 
-274 TVETSAISQSGSITV
+274 
-289 KVKATDTRGR
+289 
-299 YAEVEQTVTVL
+299 
-310 AYSAPSL
+310 
-317 EITRVERTNAVGV
+317 
-330 PKKDGAYLTAYF
+330 
-342 NASII
+342 
-347 SLSSLNKATLK
+347 
-358 VKTKKKTDA
+358 
-367 SWGTET
+367 
-373 TIVSEVSDYSVTGG
+373 
-387 EYTFV
+387 
-392 ADTAS
+392 
-397 SYDIMMTLSDS
+397 
-408 FNVPVQR
+408 
-415 TATGSSCTKVF
+415 TKVF

-658 NYNGTLGTGYR
+658 NYNGTVGTGYR
-669 AYYYDVKAYWK
+669 AYYYDVKTYWK

>member
-16 NTANNTSVVTAELYY
+16 NTANNTSVVTANLYY

-39 NDRQPYRIVI
+39 NDRQPYRIII
-49 DGTAYSGRS
+49 DGTAYSGTS

-81 GAKTVAV
+81 GAKTVSV
-88 SASFA
+88 SASF
-93 TDVSLGTLTTS
+93 TTGVSLGTLTTS

-141 HKIKYTCGSEEGYI
+141 HKITYTCGSIEGYI
-155 LGSASATSTSNIV
+155 LGSASATSTSNSV
-168 RWTPPV
+168 RWTPPI
-174 SLAAQNTKGTSVAA
+174 SLAKQNTKGTSVAA

-194 FNSNGASVG
+194 YNGNGVYVG
-203 SKSYSITLAIPA
+203 SKSYSITLAIPEK
-215 SVKPTLTID
+215 VKPTLTID

-299 YAEVEQTVTVL
+299 YAEVEQIVTVL
-310 AYSAPSL
+310 AYTAPSL
-317 EITRVERTNAVGV
+317 EITRVERTDSSGV
-330 PKKDGAYLTAYF
+330 PKKDGKFLTAYF

-358 VKTKKKTDA
+358 VKKKKKTDT
-367 SWGTET
+367 SWIPEV

-387 EYTFV
+387 KYTFL
-392 ADTAS
+392 ADPTS
-397 SYDIMMTLSDS
+397 SYDVMMTLSDS

-415 TATGSSCTKVF
+415 TATGSSCTKIF

-439 VAEKENTFEVGWD
+439 VAEKENTFEVGWNAQFNND
-452 TDLRRALNVDGN
+452 VNINEVN
-464 LSIGGAV
+464 FKPS
-471 YDSFNTLIG
+471 DSFKEHWAAILNGETPSGINPLLDLIHPIGSIYWSTNITSPETLFGGTWEQIKDTFI
-480 NGLAT
+480 LAAGDS
-485 YTGTG
+485 YSAGSTG
-490 GDAID
+490 GEA
-495 PNTTNEHLIVTNK
+495 
-508 NTPMGGTY
+508 
-516 LMYIF
+516 
-521 TAFHETKSGV
+521 
-531 RAQFAFPYNHIGSMY
+531 NHTLTI
-546 HRYYADGAW
+546 
-555 SEWRRHIN
+555 
-563 ADELGD
+563 DELPSHRHYLKYGNV
-569 YIVEQGTSGIWT
+569 YIG
-581 YRKWNSGIGEYWGRE
+581 YLNSNAAQSNNQALYKYNVSREDALYGEDMGRN
-596 QSFTLETGWHKS
+596 QPHNNMPPYL
-608 PAAPFTIVNL
+608 
-618 EKSVATVTNWYGT
+618 VAYC
-631 DNNRG
+631 
-636 ARSNIITVGGLYE
+636 
-649 DGSISIYDR
+649 
-658 NYNGTLGTGYR
+658 
-669 AYYYDVKAYWK
+669 WKRTA

>member
-1 MAGGYISLVLSESNV
+1 MAGGYISLALSESNV
-16 NTANNTSVVTAELYY
+16 NTANNTSVVTAKLYY

-49 DGTAYSGRS
+49 DGTTYSGTS

-81 GAKTVAV
+81 GAKTVSV

-104 RNITLTTIS
+104 NSITLTTIS

-141 HKIKYTCGSEEGYI
+141 HKITYTCGSIEGYI
-155 LGSASATSTSNIV
+155 LGSASATSTSNSV

-194 FNSNGASVG
+194 YNGNGAYVG

-299 YAEVEQTVTVL
+299 YAEVEQIVTVL

-317 EITRVERTNAVGV
+317 EITRVERTDAVGE
-330 PKKDGAYLTAYF
+330 PKKDGTYLTVYF

-358 VKTKKKTDA
+358 VKKKKKTDT
-367 SWGTET
+367 SWIPEV

-387 EYTFV
+387 KYTFI
-392 ADTAS
+392 ADPAS
-397 SYDIMMTLSDS
+397 SYDVMMTLSDS

-439 VAEKENTFEVGWD
+439 VAEKENTFEVGWNAQFNND
-452 TDLRRALNVDGN
+452 VNINEVN
-464 LSIGGAV
+464 FKPS
-471 YDSFNTLIG
+471 DSFKEHWAAILNGETPSGTNPLLDLIHPVGSIYWSTNITSPETLFGGTWEQIKDTFI
-480 NGLAT
+480 LAAGDS
-485 YTGTG
+485 YSAGSTG
-490 GDAID
+490 GEANHTLTIDELPSHRHYLKYGNVYIGYLNSNAAHSNGNALYKYNVSREDALYGED
-495 PNTTNEHLIVTNK
+495 
-508 NTPMGGTY
+508 MGGNQPHNNMPPY
-516 LMYIF
+516 LVAYCWKR
-521 TAFHETKSGV
+521 TA
-531 RAQFAFPYNHIGSMY
+531 
-546 HRYYADGAW
+546 
-555 SEWRRHIN
+555 
-563 ADELGD
+563 
-569 YIVEQGTSGIWT
+569 
-581 YRKWNSGIGEYWGRE
+581 
-596 QSFTLETGWHKS
+596 
-608 PAAPFTIVNL
+608 
-618 EKSVATVTNWYGT
+618 
-631 DNNRG
+631 
-636 ARSNIITVGGLYE
+636 
-649 DGSISIYDR
+649 
-658 NYNGTLGTGYR
+658 
-669 AYYYDVKAYWK
+669 